1 MTAKEYLQQI
11 YIITKR
17 ISRLRRLAEQLRSDA
32 YSIGSPMGNMSPDK
46 VQTSFT
52 GDKMERMIARMDKAD
67 RNIRSETE
75 RLHNQRIKIQQQIES
90 VDDERYRSIL
100 FGRYVLCETGRRSLR
115 MFHVM
120 SGTCTGFTEMRLRHS
135 RICMLMILNRVIEC
149 QYTGLIYDMLTEWQE
164 RIPPKL
170 TGFLFHFLSSYW
182 RPIWAPF
189 ILRSRYKQPEGVMNE
204 KDKPKIQERLTTPE
218 APGKVQSHGC

>member
-100 FGRYVLCETGRRSLR
+100 FGRYVLCETWEKVAEDVPCDVR
-115 MFHVM
+115 HVY
-120 SGTCTGFTEMRLRHS
+120 RL
-135 RICMLMILNRVIEC
+135 
-149 QYTGLIYDMLTEWQE
+149 
-164 RIPPKL
+164 
-170 TGFLFHFLSSYW
+170 
-182 RPIWAPF
+182 
-189 ILRSRYKQPEGVMNE
+189 
-204 KDKPKIQERLTTPE
+204 
-218 APGKVQSHGC
+218 HGDALKAFEDLYADDIKSCH